1 MDFVLHRDFTHASA
15 LGHAIEFKKGVPT
28 MVPPALY
35 AEVRAIGAVPEG
47 ELPEEAG
54 PVTSTEP
61 TDPTKRADDILAA
74 ISLMADRNDRNDFS
88 ATGAPRVP
96 ALAAVLGWKPTTQER
111 DQLWARFQVDKD

>member
-1 MDFVLHRDFTHASA
+1 MDFILHRDFTHASV
-15 LGHAIEFKKGVPT
+15 LGHAVEFKKGVPT
-28 MVPPALY
+28 HVPPALY

-47 ELPEEAG
+47 ELPEETA
-54 PVTSTEP
+54 VATSAEP
-61 TDPTKRADDILAA
+61 TDPTKRAEDILAA
-74 ISLMADRNDRNDFS
+74 IGIMAERNSRDDFS